1 MPARLKTI
9 VRPLLALLVVS
20 SQLPAK
26 EILVRSWAQEGY
38 LRPSLEDGTK
48 LEESYVFFKG
58 EYYPGAYL
66 ENSEKGTSFLEV
78 SSLLEEQL
86 ESRNYR
92 LAKHPSAA
100 DFFLVIHWGELT
112 PEADAFENDIEA
124 SFDDDLGYDAN
135 VFNMSGVAESAKR
148 KNAQIIGTSSMY
160 DMHVYSM
167 KRQKLEEAV
176 QIDRYFINI
185 IAFATSEMK
194 ARGEGDSLPEP
205 KWITQLSVPSSRQ
218 LEDAAAFDILAKT
231 GAAYF
236 GENVSDLDF
245 MREGEKR
252 GVVKIGELEFIESL
266 PSEDSESSK

>member
-112 PEADAFENDIEA
+112 PEADAFENDIDA

-176 QIDRYFINI
+176 QIDRYFINV

-218 LEDAAAFDILAKT
+218 LEDATAFDILAKT

-236 GENVSDLDF
+236 GENVRDLDF

-266 PSEDSESSK
+266 PSEDSENSE

>member
-1 MPARLKTI
+1 MPAHLKAI
-9 VRPLLALLVVS
+9 APSLLALLVACA
-20 SQLPAK
+20 QLPAK

-58 EYYPGAYL
+58 EYFPGAYL
-66 ENSEKGTSFLEV
+66 ENSEQGTSFLEV
-78 SSLLEEQL
+78 STLLEEQL

-92 LAKHPSAA
+92 LAKHPSVA

-112 PEADAFENDIEA
+112 PEADAFENDIDA
-124 SFDDDLGYDAN
+124 SFDDDLGDDAN
-135 VFNMSGVAESAKR
+135 AFNMSGVAESAKR

-176 QIDRYFINI
+176 QIDRYFINV

-194 ARGEGDSLPEP
+194 TRSEDAPLPEP

-218 LEDAAAFDILAKT
+218 LEDATAFDILAKT
-231 GAAYF
+231 GSAYF

-252 GVVKIGELEFIESL
+252 GVVRIGELEFIESL
-266 PSEDSESSK
+266 PSEDSESSD